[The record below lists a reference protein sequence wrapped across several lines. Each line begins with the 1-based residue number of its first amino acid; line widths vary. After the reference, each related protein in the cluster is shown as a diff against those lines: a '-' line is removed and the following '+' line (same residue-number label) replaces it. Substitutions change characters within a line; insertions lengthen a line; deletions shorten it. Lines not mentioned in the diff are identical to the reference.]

1 MDLVRHRYL
10 RRIPGGPWSCATLA
24 PDEEAE
30 LRVAYD
36 ERQTL
41 RRGLLDRWLRPFKS
55 LSPSAW
61 KPALTVDAWRAAGI
75 TLEEVPVERLS
86 VEQIAL
92 AHEPAYVRDVL
103 AGARPNGF
111 GNTLPSVAE
120 TLPWTTGSMATAALV
135 AARDGGAV
143 ASPTSGF
150 HHAGYDEG
158 GGFCTFNGL
167 VIAARLVRAAVPDR
181 DVGILDLD
189 MHYGNGTDD
198 ILRRLDLGWV
208 RHWTFGEH
216 DITPTSAEGWLARLP
231 AIVEGFA
238 GCSVLLYQA
247 GADPHIDDPL
257 GGALTSGQFARRDAL
272 VFDGCRALGLPVAWN
287 LAGGYQ
293 EPISRVIELH
303 VATARACVRAFP

>member
-1 MDLVRHRYL
+1 MGRGGIGRELGSGRGAIL
-10 RRIPGGPWSCATLA
+10 RS
-24 PDEEAE
+24 DEEAA

-41 RRGLLDRWLRPFKS
+41 RRGLLDRWLRPFRS

-61 KPALTVDAWRAAGI
+61 KPALTVEAWRAAGVP
-75 TLEEVPVERLS
+75 LEEVPVAPLTA
-86 VEQIAL
+86 EQLAL
-92 AHEPAYVRDVL
+92 AHDSAYVREVL
-103 AGARPNGF
+103 AGVRPNGF
-111 GNTLPSVAE
+111 GNTLSAVAE

-150 HHAGYDEG
+150 HHAGYHEG

-167 VIAARLVRAAVPDR
+167 VVAARLVRAASPDR

-208 RHWTFGEH
+208 RHWTFGGHEV
-216 DITPTSAEGWLARLP
+216 TPASAEGWLARLP

-238 GCSVLLYQA
+238 ECSVLLYQA

-257 GGALTSGQFARRDAL
+257 GGALTSNQLARRDEI

-293 EPISRVIELH
+293 EPIARVLDIH
-303 VATARACVRAFP
+303 VETARACVRAFQR